1 MEIDRRNARTYLV
14 GVGASVLGDS
24 ALTLVAG
31 IWVKELTGSS
41 ATAALVAVCIYAPA
55 LLAPL
60 AGLLADRVRRRP
72 LLIGVNLAMAAAVST
87 LVLVTSDDQ
96 VWLVFIVMTLYGA
109 ALVVTE
115 PAETALFVAMLPL
128 ELRQRLNGL
137 RLTLTEGGKLTA
149 PLLGAGLFALVG
161 GAPVAALDAATF
173 VVVAVVVRRLQV
185 TERGPAAAQSPGWS
199 AQVLAGYRH
208 VWHSAHLRP
217 VVIGGAVAMAV
228 SGLGVAAQY
237 SLVDALGRSPAF
249 LGVLTAALG
258 AGSIV
263 AGLTSSA
270 LIDRIGERRLA
281 LVGLAAFAVGNMLR
295 ATGLLPAA
303 VTGSAVLGFALPWIV
318 LAVINVTQ
326 RGTPGALQG
335 RVAALVTLALFA
347 PQPVT
352 QALGA
357 VLIGPLGY
365 RAVLAFMAVVAA
377 LAAGYLVRAES

>member
-1 MEIDRRNARTYLV
+1 MSSSQATEIDRRNARTYLV

-41 ATAALVAVCIYAPA
+41 ATAALVAVCFYAPA

-60 AGLLADRVRRRP
+60 AGLLADRVGRRP

-109 ALVVTE
+109 ALVVTD
-115 PAETALFVAMLPL
+115 PAETAPFVAMLPL

-185 TERGPAAAQSPGWS
+185 TERGPAAAQS
-199 AQVLAGYRH
+199 
-208 VWHSAHLRP
+208 RP
-217 VVIGGAVAMAV
+217 GGAP
-228 SGLGVAAQY
+228 
-237 SLVDALGRSPAF
+237 RCSP
-249 LGVLTAALG
+249 GTDTCG
-258 AGSIV
+258 
-263 AGLTSSA
+263 TRRTC
-270 LIDRIGERRLA
+270 DR
-281 LVGLAAFAVGNMLR
+281 
-295 ATGLLPAA
+295 
-303 VTGSAVLGFALPWIV
+303 W
-318 LAVINVTQ
+318 
-326 RGTPGALQG
+326 
-335 RVAALVTLALFA
+335 
-347 PQPVT
+347 
-352 QALGA
+352 
-357 VLIGPLGY
+357 
-365 RAVLAFMAVVAA
+365 
-377 LAAGYLVRAES
+377 